1 MILRIFN
8 VSIKENLKDEF
19 QKEFE
24 QIAEYIS
31 KNCEGLISCEIVY
44 PTKIKPNDYQLITK
58 WKNKESLVKFVGEEW
73 DKVLIPAHMEKYPV
87 SSSVEHHIL

>member
-24 QIAEYIS
+24 DIATQIS

-44 PTKIKPNDYQLITK
+44 PTKAKPNDYQLITK
-58 WKNKESLVKFVGEEW
+58 WKDKESLVKFVGEQW
-73 DKVLIPAHMEKYPV
+73 DKVLIPEHMQKYPV